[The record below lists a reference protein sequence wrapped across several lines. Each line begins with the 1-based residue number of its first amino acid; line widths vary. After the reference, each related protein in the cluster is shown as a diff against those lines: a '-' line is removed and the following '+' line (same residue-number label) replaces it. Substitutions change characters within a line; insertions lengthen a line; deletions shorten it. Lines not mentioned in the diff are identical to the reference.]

1 MPARGRLIALEGIDG
16 CGKSTQANALAGALG
31 ARLTHEP
38 GATPVG
44 GLLRQL
50 LLAPDSPPPSARTEA
65 LLMAADRAEHVT
77 RVLEPAL
84 AAGEWVVTD
93 RYSASTIAYQGYGRG
108 LDPVGL
114 SSLVS
119 WAAGGLAADL
129 SVLVDVSV
137 EVAAA
142 RLAAS
147 GGLGADRMEQLGPQF
162 ASRVRQGFL
171 AQAAQDPE
179 HWLVVDGT
187 GDVAALT
194 ARIVASVR
202 ERLGGR
208 AGGAPVSE
216 ERPAPELF
224 AGVVGQAEAVAALR
238 AAAVNPVHAYLFR
251 GAAGNGGLAAAHGFA
266 AALLCQD
273 GGCGVCATCRAA
285 LAGTDPDLHVI
296 RRSGASIS
304 IAEIRQ
310 VVSLAQRRPLHAARQ
325 VIVLL
330 DVHLAALRA
339 PALLK
344 TLEEP
349 PGETVFILLTDEV
362 IPELVTVASR
372 SVEIE
377 FPPVPREV
385 LVRWL
390 TDSGVP
396 SDTAAVVADSSGGN
410 PERARITVD
419 DPDVAARV
427 ALWASVPDEL
437 GPSGM
442 TAAGLTRRVLE
453 SADRSV
459 EPLRAAHAR
468 EIETLTAAARDMGER
483 GLPGR
488 KEIAEQFQRE
498 ERRFRTDAL
507 RAGLGVLARAYRSKV
522 SAAAAAG
529 TVAVGDEEVRSAV
542 AAVGLIT
549 ETTEALPRN
558 PNEALLL
565 QSLFAR
571 LAALAA

>member
-1 MPARGRLIALEGIDG
+1 M
-16 CGKSTQANALAGALG
+16 
-31 ARLTHEP
+31 
-38 GATPVG
+38 
-44 GLLRQL
+44 
-50 LLAPDSPPPSARTEA
+50 
-65 LLMAADRAEHVT
+65 
-77 RVLEPAL
+77 
-84 AAGEWVVTD
+84 
-93 RYSASTIAYQGYGRG
+93 
-108 LDPVGL
+108 
-114 SSLVS
+114 
-119 WAAGGLAADL
+119 
-129 SVLVDVSV
+129 
-137 EVAAA
+137 
-142 RLAAS
+142 S
-147 GGLGADRMEQLGPQF
+147 G
-162 ASRVRQGFL
+162 
-171 AQAAQDPE
+171 
-179 HWLVVDGT
+179 
-187 GDVAALT
+187 
-194 ARIVASVR
+194 
-202 ERLGGR
+202 
-208 AGGAPVSE
+208 
-216 ERPAPELF
+216 ERPALELF
-224 AGVVGQAEAVAALR
+224 AGVVGQEAAVAALR

-251 GAAGNGGLAAAHGFA
+251 GPAGNGGLAAAHGFA
-266 AALLCQD
+266 AGLLCPD
-273 GGCGVCATCRAA
+273 GGCGACATCRAA

-349 PGETVFILLTDEV
+349 PGDTVFILLTDEV

-385 LVRWL
+385 MVRWL
-390 TDSGVP
+390 TDLGVP
-396 SDTAAVVADSSGGN
+396 PDTAAVVADSSGGN

-442 TAAGLTRRVLE
+442 TAAGLTRRVIE

-468 EIETLTAAARDMGER
+468 EIETLTAAAREMGER

-488 KEIAEQFQRE
+488 KEIQEQFQRE

-507 RAGLGVLARAYRSKV
+507 RAGLGVLARAYRGKV
-522 SAAAAAG
+522 AAAAAGG

-565 QSLFAR
+565 QSLFVR